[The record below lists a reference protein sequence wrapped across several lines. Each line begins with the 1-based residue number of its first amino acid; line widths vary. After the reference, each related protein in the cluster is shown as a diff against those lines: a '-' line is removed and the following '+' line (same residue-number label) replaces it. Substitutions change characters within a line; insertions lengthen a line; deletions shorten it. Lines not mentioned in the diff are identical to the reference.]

1 MHYIYVLQ
9 SQKDSYL
16 YVGST
21 DNVERR
27 LDEHNRGNMHST
39 KKHIPFKI
47 VYYEAYLDRQD
58 AIERENKLK
67 HHGSVIGH
75 LKKRLKNSLSKQPS
89 QKGGV

>member
-1 MHYIYVLQ
+1 MY
-9 SQKDSYL
+9 
-16 YVGST
+16 
-21 DNVERR
+21 
-27 LDEHNRGNMHST
+27 ST

>member
-1 MHYIYVLQ
+1 MYVLQ

-21 DNVERR
+21 NNVERR
-27 LDEHNRGNMHST
+27 LDEHNRGNMYST